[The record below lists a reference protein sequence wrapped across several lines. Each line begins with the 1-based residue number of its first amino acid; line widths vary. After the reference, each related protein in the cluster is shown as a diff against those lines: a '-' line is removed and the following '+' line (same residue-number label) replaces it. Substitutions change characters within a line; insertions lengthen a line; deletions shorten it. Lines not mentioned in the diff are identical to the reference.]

1 MLNIQTEKN
10 KIFSPIRNKWLINT
24 PEEEVRQNYIC
35 KLVNEYGYSLDQIDE
50 ELQVNNSQRGQGK
63 SRADIVVWKSKEE
76 KLNKSNAFIVIE
88 CKSDNVTIHPED
100 YYQGNNYASWAR
112 AKFFVTHN
120 NAETKYFQM
129 LEDKLPVDLNEIVN
143 IPTAKE
149 VNDVKKLQ
157 ELVEE
162 TKVFTRD
169 EFSKLL
175 FKCHNI
181 IRNND
186 KLSPEGAF
194 DEISKILFIKIR
206 YERQQGKKVFSS
218 FRFDELKKSYEETAS
233 KTSKPFYQ
241 VLFDKTKEDFVE
253 DELFELNEEIKI
265 RENSFTQIV
274 KELERYNLS
283 DTGDDVKGIAFEQFL
298 GKTFRGEL
306 GQFFTPRT
314 IVDFMVD
321 ILDPKEGDLICD
333 PCCGSG
339 GFLIKAFDYVRE
351 KIEADILSQ
360 KEAVKNKYFDENYQ
374 KLDDEGKEKIDKIVE
389 KEFKKLNKELDNFSE
404 GSRLYKLSHDCIYG
418 ADANP
423 RMART
428 SKMNM
433 IMHGDGHGGVHHNDG
448 LLDIGGIF
456 ENRFDI
462 IFTNPPFG
470 SRVNKGQ
477 KITENDNKYAG
488 KKDYIEKKFG
498 RAGLDAIHNLEN
510 NIGKNLIDTYET
522 GNFSTLTEVLFMER
536 YLRIL
541 KQGGKMAVVL
551 PEGFLNNPNLQK
563 VREYFEGRA
572 KIELIVSIPQDVF
585 IASGATV
592 KPSLVFLK
600 KFTETESTEYKAL
613 KEKITQSVQTQ
624 YETQKSTLEKELKEA
639 KGETKKLKKKE
650 LDALNI
656 TIENQIKQEIKTAFD
671 YQIPI
676 AEVEKAG
683 ITTTG
688 EKCENELVEVAKEYH
703 RYKSK

>member
-1 MLNIQTEKN
+1 MLTIQIEKN
-10 KIFSPIRNKWLINT
+10 KIFSPIRNKWLVNT

-35 KLVNEYGYSLDQIDE
+35 KLVNEYGYSLDQMDE

-63 SRADIVVWKSKEE
+63 SRADIVIWKSKQE
-76 KLNKSNAFIVIE
+76 KLDKSNAFIVVE

-149 VNDVKKLQ
+149 VNDAKKLQ

-206 YERQQGKKVFSS
+206 YERQQGKKVFSLS
-218 FRFDELKKSYEETAS
+218 RFDELKKYYEETA
-233 KTSKPFYQ
+233 TRNSKPFYQ
-241 VLFDKTKEDFVE
+241 VLFENTKEEFE
-253 DELFELNEEIKI
+253 KDELFEVNEEIKI
-265 RENSFTQIV
+265 RENSFAQIV

-339 GFLIKAFDYVRE
+339 GFLIKAFDFVRE

-360 KEAVKNKYFDENYQ
+360 KEAVKNKYFDEAYQ
-374 KLDDEGKEKIDKIVE
+374 KLSDTEKEKVDEIVE
-389 KEFKKLNKELDNFSE
+389 QEFRKLNKELDNFSE

-470 SRVNKGQ
+470 SRVNKDQ

-488 KKDYIEKKFG
+488 KEDYIEKKFG
-498 RAGLDAIHNLEN
+498 KAGLDAIHNLES
-510 NIGKNLIDTYET
+510 NIGKKLD
-522 GNFSTLTEVLFMER
+522 R
-536 YLRIL
+536 YLRN
-541 KQGGKMAVVL
+541 GK
-551 PEGFLNNPNLQK
+551 FLNAHGSAFYGAL
-563 VREYFEGRA
+563 FENTQTGRKNGGCFA
-572 KIELIVSIPQDVF
+572 RGFPQ
-585 IASGATV
+585 
-592 KPSLVFLK
+592 
-600 KFTETESTEYKAL
+600 
-613 KEKITQSVQTQ
+613 QS
-624 YETQKSTLEKELKEA
+624 EFA
-639 KGETKKLKKKE
+639 KGARIL
-650 LDALNI
+650 
-656 TIENQIKQEIKTAFD
+656 
-671 YQIPI
+671 
-676 AEVEKAG
+676 
-683 ITTTG
+683 
-688 EKCENELVEVAKEYH
+688 
-703 RYKSK
+703 